1 MARGPLVTRAELEQV
16 GALVRRGL
24 SDGAIAER
32 LGRTRVGVRRWRV
45 ELLGMTRPRFAPPK
59 LGRCRWRGRPTT
71 TAEVWRRAAVIRA
84 TWSPEE
90 LEQRRNGRG
99 LEALAERFGK
109 GPEFERLAREVLGR
123 QT

>member
-1 MARGPLVTRAELEQV
+1 MYFARSLAASFSCG
-16 GALVRRGL
+16 
-24 SDGAIAER
+24 S
-32 LGRTRVGVRRWRV
+32 
-45 ELLGMTRPRFAPPK
+45 AP
-59 LGRCRWRGRPTT
+59 GDTTT